1 MQINVVLSRRD
12 RGGGGER
19 GGETGDEQGK
29 GTGGGRGEEN
39 RMWVCRGDSWE
50 EAGVNIYMKE
60 NVESQNTEAETSTGL
75 KPVQWAVGLA
85 LK

>member
-1 MQINVVLSRRD
+1 MQINVVLSRGD
-12 RGGGGER
+12 RGGGGR

-29 GTGGGRGEEN
+29 GTGGGRGKSDVGLS
-39 RMWVCRGDSWE
+39 RRQLGRG
-50 EAGVNIYMKE
+50 GCKYMKE

-85 LK
+85 LKR